1 MLGMEL
7 FAYKVRFDSEGN
19 PINLDQYGGM
29 STTVGE
35 SPRENFDSFL
45 NAFVTI
51 FIVLIGDVINFQLI
65 ICRVGIISCI
75 TSAEQL
81 VLQLFS
87 SS

>member
-1 MLGMEL
+1 MIKIGKTFKDISNFIVLLFLFIFTYAMLGMEL

-51 FIVLIGDVINFQLI
+51 FIVLIGDVINF
-65 ICRVGIISCI
+65 
-75 TSAEQL
+75 
-81 VLQLFS
+81 
-87 SS
+87 